1 MFAPTRHLLPRPAFD
16 VETEAPCGTSVA
28 EAREALAFWRG
39 RLKRL
44 PWYRRAA
51 RAEAREMVARWQRR
65 VLQAELE
72 RWQLRGLARPLL
84 TLIEWWGPS
93 RGLAARR
100 VTKRVLR
107 ASPVA
112 RMVALAATAVTV
124 TAVAM
129 LALVVVAIAQL
140 V

>member
-39 RLKRL
+39 RLTRL
-44 PWYRRAA
+44 PWYRRTA

-65 VLQAELE
+65 MVHAQLE
-72 RWQLRGLARPLL
+72 RWQLRGLAGPLL
-84 TLIEWWGPS
+84 ALIDWWGPT
-93 RGLAARR
+93 RGVAARR
-100 VTKRVLR
+100 ITTRVMPS
-107 ASPVA
+107 SPVA
-112 RMVALAATAVTV
+112 RLVALAAAAVTV
-124 TAVAM
+124 TALAI
-129 LALVVVAIAQL
+129 LALVVIAIAQI